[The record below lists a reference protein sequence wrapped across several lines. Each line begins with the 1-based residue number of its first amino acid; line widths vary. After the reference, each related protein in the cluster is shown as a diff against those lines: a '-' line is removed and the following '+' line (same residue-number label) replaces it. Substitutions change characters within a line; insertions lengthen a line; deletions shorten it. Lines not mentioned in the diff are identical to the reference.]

1 MGMIKTLTALTVG
14 SLVLV
19 GCGQKETIREVLVTT
34 PPVAATEA
42 PDTDINKFDAYLE
55 MLYAESAQARTWL
68 ESDLLELGTTVCEV
82 FDQGGTID
90 GVINIFTKNSTGK
103 YDDELY
109 SAVIAGSVIH
119 LCPEWADYVQSQ
131 LN

>member
-1 MGMIKTLTALTVG
+1 MRKTLTALAIG
-14 SLVLV
+14 SIILA
-19 GCGQKETIREVLVTT
+19 GCGKETVREVLVTA
-34 PPVAATEA
+34 PPVAVTEA
-42 PDTDINKFDAYLE
+42 PETDINKFDAYLE
-55 MLYAESAQARTWL
+55 LLYNESAQARTWL

-109 SAVIAGSVIH
+109 SAVIAGSVIY

>member
-1 MGMIKTLTALTVG
+1 MRKTLTALTIG
-14 SLVLV
+14 SIILA
-19 GCGQKETIREVLVTT
+19 GCGKETVREVLVTA
-34 PPVAATEA
+34 PPVAVTEA
-42 PDTDINKFDAYLE
+42 PETDINKFDAYLE
-55 MLYAESAQARTWL
+55 MLYNESAQARTWL

-109 SAVIAGSVIH
+109 SAVIAGAVIY

>member
-1 MGMIKTLTALTVG
+1 MKKRIIAVFLLAALTA
-14 SLVLV
+14 

-34 PPVAATEA
+34 PPATEA
-42 PDTDINKFDAYLE
+42 PAPELNKYDAYLE
-55 MLYAESAQARTWL
+55 MLYNESAQARTWL

-90 GVINIFTKNSTGK
+90 GVINIFTQNSTGK

-109 SAVIAGSVIH
+109 SAVIAGSVIY

>member
-1 MGMIKTLTALTVG
+1 MNKTLTALTI
-14 SLVLV
+14 SSIIIA
-19 GCGQKETIREVLVTT
+19 GCGQKETIREVLVTA
-34 PPVAATEA
+34 PPATEA
-42 PDTDINKFDAYLE
+42 PAPELNKYDQYLE
-55 MLYAESAQARTWL
+55 MLYNESAQARTWL

-109 SAVIAGSVIH
+109 SAVIAGSVIY

>member
-1 MGMIKTLTALTVG
+1 MNKTLTALTI
-14 SLVLV
+14 SSIIIA
-19 GCGQKETIREVLVTT
+19 GCGQKETIREVLVTA
-34 PPVAATEA
+34 PPATEA
-42 PDTDINKFDAYLE
+42 PAPEPNKYDQYLE
-55 MLYAESAQARTWL
+55 MLYNESAQARTWL

-109 SAVIAGSVIH
+109 SAVIAGSVIY